1 MEKDLNQVLLHR
13 NSRVGAD
20 YTLWKNGWGGQGL
33 KNAMA
38 HHPADI
44 ISMIRDA
51 GLLGLG
57 GSGFPTHIKWQAI
70 FDQESPEKY
79 LICNGNEDEPG
90 TFKDRVLL
98 EETPFQVIEGATIT
112 ALACGINNVVFYI
125 NPHLKTCHEVMQ
137 MALEKWLESDIY
149 NTVVQKNLNLKY
161 TIIASS
167 GHYIAG
173 EETAAIEA
181 VEGKFPFPRGK
192 EPRPTTSGVHGFPT
206 LINNIETLCNVP
218 HIMRQGVQW
227 YRDLGVGE
235 ANGTKIYSL
244 SGDVLSP
251 GVYELPMGT
260 PLKELIFKYGQGM
273 LVGKELKAVFT
284 GGPSNTILTEKD
296 LDVNLDFKSV
306 SERRSSLGTGAMIV
320 VSRGTGIVKRVAQYV
335 DFFAEESCGQ
345 CPACKT
351 GTYYMSQLLSEI
363 DTGQGTKADLETL
376 IDLCRIL
383 PGGGRCQLLDGAVTV
398 VDSSLYHFLDEYK
411 EALIDDSD

>member
-1 MEKDLNQVLLHR
+1 MENVLNQVLLHK

-20 YTLWKNGWGGQGL
+20 YNLWANGWGGQGL
-33 KNAMA
+33 KNALER
-38 HHPADI
+38 PADI
-44 ISMIRDA
+44 ISKIKDA

-70 FDQESPEKY
+70 ADQTNTEKY

-98 EETPFQVIEGATIT
+98 EETPFQVIEGATIV

-125 NPHLKTCHEVMQ
+125 NPNLKSCHEVMQ
-137 MALEKWLESDIY
+137 SALAKWLDSEIY
-149 NTVVQKNLNLKY
+149 NNALQQGLNLKY
-161 TIIASS
+161 TIVASS

-192 EPRPTTSGVHGFPT
+192 ETRPTTSGVNGRPT
-206 LINNIETLCNVP
+206 LINNIETICNVP
-218 HIMRQGVQW
+218 HILRNGVQW
-227 YRDLGVGE
+227 YRNLGIGE
-235 ANGTKIYSL
+235 ANGTKIYCL

-260 PLKELIFKYGQGM
+260 PLTELIFKYGQGM

-306 SERRSSLGTGAMIV
+306 SERRSALGTGAMIV

-335 DFFAEESCGQ
+335 DFFAAESCGQ

-351 GTYYMSQLLSEI
+351 GTYYMSQLLGEI
-363 DTGQGTKADLETL
+363 DTGQGSKADLDSL
-376 IDLCRIL
+376 VDLCNIL
-383 PGGGRCQLLDGAVTV
+383 PGGGRCHLLDGAVKV

-411 EALIDDSD
+411 ESLNDDLN

>member
-1 MEKDLNQVLLHR
+1 MDKDLNQVLLHK
-13 NSRVGAD
+13 NNRVGAD

-33 KNAMA
+33 KNALEN
-38 HHPADI
+38 PAGT
-44 ISMIRDA
+44 ISLIKDA

-57 GSGFPTHIKWQAI
+57 GSGFPAYLKWQTIA
-70 FDQESPEKY
+70 DQNNSEKY

-112 ALACGINNVVFYI
+112 ALACGINNIIFYI
-125 NPHLKTCHEVMQ
+125 NPHLKACHEAMES
-137 MALEKWLESDIY
+137 ALAKWLVSDTY
-149 NTVVQKNLNLKY
+149 NNALDQGLKSTY
-161 TIIASS
+161 KIIASS

-173 EETAAIEA
+173 EETAAIEV

-192 EPRPTTSGVHGFPT
+192 EPRPTVSGVHGCPT
-206 LINNIETLCNVP
+206 LINNIETICNVP
-218 HIMRQGVQW
+218 HILRNGAQW
-227 YRDLGVGE
+227 YRDSGIGE
-235 ANGTKIYSL
+235 ANGTKLYSL

-260 PLKELIFKYGQGM
+260 SLRDLIFKYGQGM
-273 LVGKELKAVFT
+273 LVGKQLKAVFT

-296 LDVNLDFKSV
+296 LDVHLDFKSV

-335 DFFAEESCGQ
+335 DFFAQESCGQ

-351 GTYYMSQLLSEI
+351 GTYYMSQLLGEI
-363 DTGQGTKADLETL
+363 DTGRGSKADLDNL

-383 PGGGRCQLLDGAVTV
+383 PGGGRCHLLDGAVKV
-398 VDSSLYHFLDEYK
+398 VESSLYHFRNEYE
-411 EALIDDSD
+411 EALSDDSN